1 VRQLQ
6 NVIRNVVVL
15 HDGDQVTLSML
26 PSPLNQSAQSL
37 HPQQRAVPAASQGSG
52 HGAGHGA
59 GQGIAEHG
67 RSFGQHGSG
76 QGSVAVLTQA
86 SPEPRQVRPL
96 WQVEKE
102 AIEEAIAAC
111 DGNIPRA
118 AALLEIS
125 ASTIYRKRM
134 AWEAEGRA

>member
-1 VRQLQ
+1 
-6 NVIRNVVVL
+6 
-15 HDGDQVTLSML
+15 M
-26 PSPLNQSAQSL
+26 
-37 HPQQRAVPAASQGSG
+37 
-52 HGAGHGA
+52 
-59 GQGIAEHG
+59 
-67 RSFGQHGSG
+67 
-76 QGSVAVLTQA
+76 TQA
-86 SPEPRQVRPL
+86 APEPRQVRPL

>member
-1 VRQLQ
+1 MATV
-6 NVIRNVVVL
+6 
-15 HDGDQVTLSML
+15 S
-26 PSPLNQSAQSL
+26 
-37 HPQQRAVPAASQGSG
+37 GSTRHRG
-52 HGAGHGA
+52 L
-59 GQGIAEHG
+59 
-67 RSFGQHGSG
+67 
-76 QGSVAVLTQA
+76 VAVMAQA
-86 SPEPRQVRPL
+86 APEPRPVRPL

>member
-1 VRQLQ
+1 L
-6 NVIRNVVVL
+6 
-15 HDGDQVTLSML
+15 
-26 PSPLNQSAQSL
+26 
-37 HPQQRAVPAASQGSG
+37 
-52 HGAGHGA
+52 
-59 GQGIAEHG
+59 GQ
-67 RSFGQHGSG
+67 GSG
-76 QGSVAVLTQA
+76 QGTTEHVNGFGQQA
-86 SPEPRQVRPL
+86 APEPRRVRPL

-102 AIEEAIAAC
+102 TIEEAIAAC